1 MPAGTTRALSTGQ
14 KTKSLQKSL
23 SGLRAQKDQE
33 SSIHTLCALETTGN
47 ARLHLTLEW
56 LGPTT
61 EPEPV
66 HACIRVVCAY
76 YISPQIAPLL
86 LPRLSLS
93 VLDYCRTPLCLCPR
107 LPHFSLASK
116 DRPALRVLRPA
127 SVLDVGEAVRLQ
139 VFLRLLAAAAA
150 AAVRD
155 DRGRLV
161 LAVQRREVHRRGG
174 TVEDDVDRS
183 LAARV
188 SDLCGL
194 VCLAVARLLLKVR
207 VADVDNDQI
216 IARLLDKAG
225 QLLRRAHTRFAA
237 HDGKG
242 AGERRVRRG
251 GAGERSGERSA
262 GTEGW
267 EEHG

>member
-1 MPAGTTRALSTGQ
+1 MGRDGVTGLAAGPESNLRDIADVSDVPWDGYALAYV
-14 KTKSLQKSL
+14 SL
-23 SGLRAQKDQE
+23 
-33 SSIHTLCALETTGN
+33 LCIN
-47 ARLHLTLEW
+47 KQIQV
-56 LGPTT
+56 P
-61 EPEPV
+61 
-66 HACIRVVCAY
+66 RVRGVSVCAY
-76 YISPQIAPLL
+76 WITADRRSSSAP
-86 LPRLSLS
+86 
-93 VLDYCRTPLCLCPR
+93 YWITATPLCLCPR
-107 LPHFSLASK
+107 LPHLLPNLLASK
-116 DRPALRVLRPA
+116 DRPALGVLRPA

-139 VFLRLLAAAAA
+139 VFLRLLATPAA

-174 TVEDDVDRS
+174 AVEDDVDRS

-216 IARLLDKAG
+216 TARLFDKAG

-267 EEHG
+267 EEHGEAEHSQKLGPQRPL